1 MAADTA
7 PSRPEPSRPTPP
19 RLRRAGRSGGGEQAL
34 LLLVLAYVAFT
45 TLWPLAKLF
54 AAALQPGEDGSPLGL
69 MAEVLASRA
78 TARALWGTL
87 ATSGLSVVLST
98 VLGVGLAFA
107 VGLIRLRG
115 RTALVFLILTPLL
128 IPSQTMALAWIELAG
143 ANSPILGA
151 LGLAPPPGTANPL
164 YSVSG
169 IALVMGVEHMPLVF
183 LATRAALRAVPAD
196 LVEAARVIGVPGPRI
211 AVGIVLPLVA
221 PSILA
226 GALLAFTAA
235 IGNFGVPALLGIPG
249 RVSVLTTLIYQR
261 LNGFGPSA
269 AGQVAVL
276 ALIMAAL
283 VGLALA
289 LRGLALRR
297 LAAPLPAGRPLEPTR
312 SSPVGEIVL
321 WLVVAMIAVVP
332 LAALVMTA
340 LLPAVGV
347 RFGAETASLA
357 QFAAVIANAAV
368 RRAFA
373 NSLLLALACAGI
385 AVAVSVPFAYLVA
398 RRPGRLVR
406 ALDLVVEAPWVIPGT
421 VVALGMILA
430 FLPPLP
436 VLGVSLY
443 GTLAI
448 LLVAYLAR
456 FLPLVL
462 RPVTAAAQ
470 TADPSLEEAARI
482 VGAGLP
488 RRLAFIFLPGVLPA
502 AVAGALLVVM
512 TALNELTLSA
522 LLWSSG
528 HETIGVMVFA
538 LQYEGNS
545 TAAAAVAVLSTA
557 LLFGL
562 CALANAGARWLPDR
576 ILPWRQ

>member
-1 MAADTA
+1 MAAETAIPRIRRGPGTA
-7 PSRPEPSRPTPP
+7 PGPI
-19 RLRRAGRSGGGEQAL
+19 GGERL
-34 LLLVLAYVAFT
+34 LLGLVLAYVLFT
-45 TLWPLAKLF
+45 TFWPLAELF
-54 AAALQPGEDGSPLGL
+54 AAALQPGEDGRALGL

-78 TARALWGTL
+78 TARALWGSL
-87 ATSGLSVVLST
+87 VTSGLAMVLST
-98 VLGVGLAFA
+98 ALGVALAFA
-107 VGLIRLRG
+107 VGLIRLRSAS
-115 RTALVFLILTPLL
+115 ALVFLILTPLL
-128 IPSQTMALAWIELAG
+128 VPSQTMALAWIELAG
-143 ANSPILGA
+143 AGSPILGA
-151 LGLAPPPGTANPL
+151 LGLAPAPGTANPL
-164 YSVSG
+164 YSTGG
-169 IALVMGVEHMPLVF
+169 IALVMGIEHMPLVF
-183 LATRAALRAVPAD
+183 IATRAALRTVPAD
-196 LVEAARVIGVPGPRI
+196 LIEAARVIGVPRHRI
-211 AVGIVLPLVA
+211 AAGVVLPLVA

-276 ALIMAAL
+276 ALIMTVLAAT
-283 VGLALA
+283 ALA
-289 LRGLALRR
+289 LRSLAMRR
-297 LAAPLPAGRPLEPTR
+297 LAVPLPAGRPFEPSR
-312 SSPVGEIVL
+312 ASAVGEILL
-321 WLVVAMIAVVP
+321 WLVVLVIAVVP
-332 LAALVMTA
+332 LAALMMTA

-347 RFGAETASLA
+347 RFGLDTASLA
-357 QFAAVIANAAV
+357 QFAAVLANAAV

-373 NSLLLALACAGI
+373 NSLLLSLACAL
-385 AVAVSVPFAYLVA
+385 VAVVVAVPFAYLAV
-398 RRPGRLVR
+398 RRPGGLVR
-406 ALDLVVEAPWVIPGT
+406 ALDVGVEAPWVVPGT

-436 VLGVSLY
+436 LVGVSLY

-448 LLVAYLAR
+448 LLIAYLAR

-462 RPVTAAAQ
+462 RPVAAAAQ
-470 TADPSLEEAARI
+470 TADPALDEAARI
-482 VGAGLP
+482 VGAGLA
-488 RRLAFIFLPGVLPA
+488 RRLACIFLPGVLPA
-502 AVAGALLVVM
+502 AVAGAVLVVM

-545 TAAAAVAVLSTA
+545 TDAAALAVLSTGLVFA
-557 LLFGL
+557 L
-562 CALANAGARWLPDR
+562 CAAANAGARWMPER

>member
-1 MAADTA
+1 
-7 PSRPEPSRPTPP
+7 
-19 RLRRAGRSGGGEQAL
+19 
-34 LLLVLAYVAFT
+34 
-45 TLWPLAKLF
+45 
-54 AAALQPGEDGSPLGL
+54 

-78 TARALWGTL
+78 TARALSGTL
-87 ATSGLSVVLST
+87 VTSGLSVIVST
-98 VLGVGLAFA
+98 TLGVGLAFA
-107 VGLIRLRG
+107 VGLLRLRS
-115 RTALVFLILTPLL
+115 RAALTFLILMPLV

-151 LGLAPPPGTANPL
+151 LGLAPPPGTTNPL
-164 YSVSG
+164 YSVAG

-196 LVEAARVIGVPGPRI
+196 LIEAARVIGTPRRRI
-211 AVGIVLPLVA
+211 AAGIVLPLVA

-276 ALIMAAL
+276 ALVMAAL
-283 VGLALA
+283 AAAALA

-297 LAAPLPAGRPLEPTR
+297 LAVPLPAGRPFEPARR
-312 SSPVGEIVL
+312 SPLGEGAI
-321 WLVVAMIAVVP
+321 WLVVLVIAVVP

-347 RFGAETASLA
+347 RFGAGTASLA
-357 QFAAVIANAAV
+357 QFAAVLGNEAV

-373 NSLLLALACAGI
+373 NSLLLSLACAVV
-385 AVAVSVPFAYLVA
+385 AVAVSVPFAYLVT

-406 ALDLVVEAPWVIPGT
+406 GLDLVVEVPWVIPGT

-436 VLGVSLY
+436 LLGVSLY
-443 GTLAI
+443 GSMAI

-470 TADPSLEEAARI
+470 TADPALDEAGRI
-482 VGAGLP
+482 VGAGLA
-488 RRLAFIFLPGVLPA
+488 RRLTRIFLPGVLPA

-545 TAAAAVAVLSTA
+545 TAAAAVAVLST
-557 LLFGL
+557 LLVLAL
-562 CALANAGARWLPDR
+562 CALANAAARWLPER